1 MLELSASPFV
11 GNEEKLLTFW
21 LNLAA
26 TLTKG
31 CGMGSDDDSVQCSL
45 DCALDN
51 RNDVST
57 ALFGCIV
64 TERCMPEM

>member
-1 MLELSASPFV
+1 
-11 GNEEKLLTFW
+11 
-21 LNLAA
+21 
-26 TLTKG
+26 
-31 CGMGSDDDSVQCSL
+31 MGSDDDSRQCSL

-64 TERCMPEM
+64 KEGCLPEM

>member
-1 MLELSASPFV
+1 M
-11 GNEEKLLTFW
+11 
-21 LNLAA
+21 AA

-31 CGMGSDDDSVQCSL
+31 CGMGSDDDSRQCSL

-57 ALFGCIV
+57 ALFGCVV
-64 TERCMPEM
+64 TEGCLPEM